1 MSKYKRPI
9 ITDPNIEIPGTTMK
23 DRLQKYENE
32 KQDYLHIREEE
43 RLNAYGMID
52 IVLDGMDKLRHMF
65 SKQKTK

>member
-1 MSKYKRPI
+1 
-9 ITDPNIEIPGTTMK
+9 MK

-32 KQDYLHIREEE
+32 KQEYLHIREEE

-52 IVLDGMDKLRHMF
+52 IVLDGMDKLRHML